1 MLGRG
6 GGEMDH
12 TPDLLPVSLSTMDSD
27 LVITMVR
34 LFVAAEIPEEM
45 KDRYADVQEVIR
57 RSPARLNLVE
67 PRDMHMTL
75 KFIGE
80 VEGSRVKPICDA
92 LQTVTGVPFTL
103 DAGAITLNSPRTP
116 RVIWADVHDS
126 GACRDLAEKIESVLS
141 PLDIPPEGR
150 RFKPHITIARI
161 RQFHR
166 SIFEDVAAIS
176 SGCEGT
182 FTVDRFVLK
191 KSELTPGG
199 PVYTDILEVRL

>member
-1 MLGRG
+1 MLGRPDDVPDG
-6 GGEMDH
+6 ILDH
-12 TPDLLPVSLSTMDSD
+12 PPVSLSTMDSD

-34 LFVAAEIPEEM
+34 LFVAAEIPDEI

-57 RSPARLNLVE
+57 KSPARLNLVE
-67 PRDMHMTL
+67 PMDMHITL

-92 LQTVTGVPFTL
+92 LQTITGEPFTL

-126 GACRDLAEKIESVLS
+126 GACRDLAGKIESVLA

-199 PVYTDILEVRL
+199 PVYTDMLEVRL